1 MKNMTMASD
10 MRHGDND
17 KPRYKM
23 SRMLAAYITIA
34 EYDSLTTADEL
45 KAAIVYLRSITDDD
59 LIMLGMQD
67 TDRHLDFQ
75 RNLVEIV
82 FIHLT

>member
-1 MKNMTMASD
+1 MHTD
-10 MRHGDND
+10 D
-17 KPRYKM
+17 KPRYNM
-23 SRMLAAYITIA
+23 SRMLAAYMTIA

-59 LIMLGMQD
+59 LIMMGLD
-67 TDRHLDFQ
+67 NTDRHLDFQ

-82 FIHLT
+82 FTHLT